1 MALRSAVLLLLLLS
15 GLRADTQENEVRAM
29 VGSDVKLSCIHTRE
43 ESFDL
48 NELYVYW
55 QISVTGKPKIV
66 TYYLSGNSSVG
77 HDNNQYKDR
86 AQMSLDSMKLGDF
99 SLRLYNIT
107 PQDEQEFNCLVFR
120 NLEKIVD
127 TVVTLHVAANYSM
140 PVVRAP
146 PSTPQDEELTFMC
159 TSTDGY
165 PEPKVYW
172 INKTD
177 NSLLDE
183 ALQNSTVFLNPRGL
197 YNVVSVLRIRRV
209 PNVNVGCCIENALLH
224 QNLTV
229 SSQAAL
235 TSEINARTPESFND
249 TLKNPSDS
257 FPQKTGTVL
266 TVLIVLGVAAAVVVF
281 LGCRSR
287 CPRWNYTGAQAS
299 RPELELTD
307 HV

>member
-1 MALRSAVLLLLLLS
+1 MPHRLS
-15 GLRADTQENEVRAM
+15 P
-29 VGSDVKLSCIHTRE
+29 S
-43 ESFDL
+43 
-48 NELYVYW
+48 
-55 QISVTGKPKIV
+55 P
-66 TYYLSGNSSVG
+66 
-77 HDNNQYKDR
+77 
-86 AQMSLDSMKLGDF
+86 
-99 SLRLYNIT
+99 
-107 PQDEQEFNCLVFR
+107 
-120 NLEKIVD
+120 
-127 TVVTLHVAANYSM
+127 AANYSM

-229 SSQAAL
+229 SSQAGKMPRAPQADPHPRL
-235 TSEINARTPESFND
+235 WAPGGGKPSQAEAKAPVREPCGGGGSWKGEEGRVKCAVTESPC
-249 TLKNPSDS
+249 L
-257 FPQKTGTVL
+257 
-266 TVLIVLGVAAAVVVF
+266 
-281 LGCRSR
+281 LGCL
-287 CPRWNYTGAQAS
+287 PG
-299 RPELELTD
+299 
-307 HV
+307 